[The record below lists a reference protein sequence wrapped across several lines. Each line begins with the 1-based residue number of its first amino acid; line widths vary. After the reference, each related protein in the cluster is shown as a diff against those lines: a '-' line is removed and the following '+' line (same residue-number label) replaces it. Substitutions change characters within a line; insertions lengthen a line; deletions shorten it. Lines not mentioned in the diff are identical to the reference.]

1 MKKSVINIGKS
12 IIDAYIDITPTKG
25 GDVINYGD
33 NNAFPNELLQTVEAS
48 PTAMS
53 CIEKKVSFISAN
65 GLIDDKLANI
75 KNAGGFTLNDV
86 IVEAAYSL
94 AIFDGV
100 YYRITYSI
108 EGTPLLEVLPYET
121 VRKAK
126 AGGFLVNKNWGKKG
140 FSKKDTIFI
149 PEFSHKKTTQEKVK
163 EALELKENYVGEIFY
178 SFKKRPGKYI
188 YSVPTY
194 YSGIEDIRSDAAV
207 ISLEN
212 SNIEQGFNVDF
223 ILYTFGKMDDNIKGE
238 DGLTDLE
245 RFRRDLK
252 EFRQPGQK
260 KIMHIESETKD
271 NMPVITPVPLRD
283 VIDAI
288 EKARDRIP
296 RAVCRHMGVPPV
308 LIGLPNPEGFGN
320 TQALAN
326 YMKLFNHSIKKD
338 KQRIESDLKFIYGF
352 DFKISELN
360 LIDYI
365 EPQLLEVLTVD
376 EKRKMIGYDN

>member
-1 MKKSVINIGKS
+1 MKKSVFNIGKS
-12 IIDAYIDITPTKG
+12 IIDAYIDILPTKS

-33 NNAFPNELLQTVEAS
+33 NNTFPNELLQIVESS

-53 CIEKKVSFISAN
+53 CIEKKVSFIAAN
-65 GLIDDKLANI
+65 GLIDINLANI
-75 KNAGGFTLNDV
+75 TNANGYTLNDV
-86 IVEAAYSL
+86 ILEAAYSL

-108 EGTPLLEVLPYET
+108 KGFPLVEVLPYET

-126 AGGFLVNKNWGKKG
+126 TGGFFVNPNWGKKN
-140 FSKKDTIFI
+140 FSKKDTVFI
-149 PEFSHKKTTQEKVK
+149 PEFSNEKNINQKIK
-163 EALELKENYVGEIFY
+163 EAIYQSDNYVGEIFY

-188 YSVPTY
+188 YSVPSY

-207 ISLEN
+207 IALEN

-223 ILYTFGKMDDNIKGE
+223 ILYTFGRMDDTIKGE

-260 KIMHIESETKD
+260 KIMHIESETKEL
-271 NMPVITPVPLRD
+271 MPVITPVPLRD

-288 EKARDRIP
+288 EKARERIP

-326 YMKLFNHSIKKD
+326 YMKLFNNSVKKD
-338 KQRIESDLKFIYGF
+338 KYRIENDLKYIYGMN
-352 DFKISELN
+352 FKISDLN

-365 EPQLLEVLTVD
+365 EPQLLDVLSVE
-376 EKRKMIGYDN
+376 EKRKLIGYDN